1 MKNAKRNSSLLWCD
15 LKKTKMKQS
24 KAAVYATGLRPAFLS
39 YPVSLSSA
47 DSVLTR
53 CKYFYAK
60 QATGE
65 LRYFFL
71 NKLYIIMNTELFKVL
86 NKNN

>member
-1 MKNAKRNSSLLWCD
+1 MLNGTQVYYDVIS
-15 LKKTKMKQS
+15 KKTKMKQS

-53 CKYFYAK
+53 CKYFYA
-60 QATGE
+60 
-65 LRYFFL
+65 
-71 NKLYIIMNTELFKVL
+71 N
-86 NKNN
+86 